1 MAFTEADLTTLRA
14 AAAAA
19 LKTYNNAR
27 ATGAH
32 NDIGGGVIML
42 RSVVGS
48 TLGGF
53 AGAGGGDYNLQAG
66 SPAKAMVSNAVLGF
80 DYAGTARPTT
90 GDSAGAYYKA

>member
-53 AGAGGGDYNLQAG
+53 AGAGGGDYKRGIQIVAG
-66 SPAKAMVSNAVLGF
+66 CLPICKLFENVWSLHDNG
-80 DYAGTARPTT
+80 
-90 GDSAGAYYKA
+90 